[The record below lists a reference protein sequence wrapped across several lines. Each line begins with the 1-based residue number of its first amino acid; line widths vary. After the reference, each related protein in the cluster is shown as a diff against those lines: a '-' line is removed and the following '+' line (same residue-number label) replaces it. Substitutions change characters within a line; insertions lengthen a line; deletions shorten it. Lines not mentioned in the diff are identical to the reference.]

1 MKKSLLI
8 TILLM
13 WVSQASAHTGSH
25 AETSFST
32 MVQHFASSPYHIGVV
47 IVTSLLVISMLFK
60 RDKKEDQT
68 NC

>member
-1 MKKSLLI
+1 MKKSLLL
-8 TILLM
+8 TTLLM

-25 AETSFST
+25 AETSFTT
-32 MVQHFASSPYHIGVV
+32 MAQHFAPSPYHIGVV
-47 IVTSLLVISMLFK
+47 IVTSLVVISMLFK